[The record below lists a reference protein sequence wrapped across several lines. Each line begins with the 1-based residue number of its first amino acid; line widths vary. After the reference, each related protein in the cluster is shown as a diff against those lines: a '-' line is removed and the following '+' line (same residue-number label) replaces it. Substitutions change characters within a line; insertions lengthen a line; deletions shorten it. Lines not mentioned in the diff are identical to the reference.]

1 MSTRS
6 AFVKKRAT
14 RMVFVLLC
22 VSVMGGI
29 RANLV
34 MGETEEDPRRM
45 VPHIGAHVALN
56 LFKSGRMILLD
67 VHPEEGK
74 SRSDIVG
81 AFFIPSEKL
90 DKIKLNIPEKM
101 LVGVFCD

>member
-6 AFVKKRAT
+6 AFVRKRAT

-29 RANLV
+29 RVNLV
-34 MGETEEDPRRM
+34 MGEPEEDPRRM
-45 VPHIGAHVALN
+45 VPHIGAHEALN

-67 VHPEEGK
+67 VMVAEGRV
-74 SRSDIVG
+74 RSEIVG
-81 AFFIPSEKL
+81 AFYIPANKL
-90 DKIKLNIPEKM
+90 DKIKLNVPEKM